1 MRILSLNNLSVKFV
15 QKEGYIE
22 VVKGID
28 LAVHQGEI
36 VGLIGE
42 SGSGKS
48 VASQS
53 ITQLINGAICSGEVI
68 YKTDDKDIDLLT
80 INEKILQEV
89 RRNEIS
95 YIFQEPMTALNPLI
109 TCGAQILES
118 VKSSGE
124 YLIEELLQK
133 VELQDTHRIKNSYPH
148 ELSGGQ
154 RQRIMIAMALAKQP
168 KLLIADEPTT
178 ALDIAIQNEILC
190 LLKKLS
196 KDEHMGILFITHDL
210 LSLKGFADQIAV
222 MFHGKIVEQGN
233 THQILNH
240 PKHPY
245 TKALIESRATYDKKG
260 TILHEIDDLL
270 KEENGRLVY
279 NHPKTRPLVKHK
291 SNNDTI
297 LKLNQIGKYHQ
308 TKTLFS
314 NLKNQ
319 VLDSIDISIN
329 QGDIIGL
336 IGESGSGKSTIA
348 KIILQLWKETSG
360 HIEWK
365 GKNINEINDLP
376 EKIQLVFQ
384 DPFSSLN
391 PKHTIGQAISEVF
404 FASNKLLKSSDIKIK
419 TTNLLTT
426 VGLDLNDYNKYPHQ
440 FSGGQRQRICIAKAL
455 AKNPQFI
462 VLDEAVSAL
471 DVSVQAKIIN
481 LLNQLK
487 NQKKLTY
494 LLISHDMNVV
504 SYFCNKIV
512 VLKNGCIVESG
523 NTDTL
528 INSPR
533 SAYTKSLLGKS
544 IN

>member
-109 TCGAQILES
+109 TCGTQILES

-178 ALDIAIQNEILC
+178 ALDIAIQNEILF

-233 THQILNH
+233 THQILNN

-270 KEENGRLVY
+270 KE
-279 NHPKTRPLVKHK
+279 
-291 SNNDTI
+291 
-297 LKLNQIGKYHQ
+297 GKR
-308 TKTLFS
+308 T
-314 NLKNQ
+314 
-319 VLDSIDISIN
+319 
-329 QGDIIGL
+329 IGL
-336 IGESGSGKSTIA
+336 
-348 KIILQLWKETSG
+348 
-360 HIEWK
+360 
-365 GKNINEINDLP
+365 
-376 EKIQLVFQ
+376 
-384 DPFSSLN
+384 
-391 PKHTIGQAISEVF
+391 
-404 FASNKLLKSSDIKIK
+404 
-419 TTNLLTT
+419 
-426 VGLDLNDYNKYPHQ
+426 
-440 FSGGQRQRICIAKAL
+440 
-455 AKNPQFI
+455 
-462 VLDEAVSAL
+462 
-471 DVSVQAKIIN
+471 
-481 LLNQLK
+481 
-487 NQKKLTY
+487 
-494 LLISHDMNVV
+494 
-504 SYFCNKIV
+504 
-512 VLKNGCIVESG
+512 
-523 NTDTL
+523 
-528 INSPR
+528 
-533 SAYTKSLLGKS
+533 
-544 IN
+544 